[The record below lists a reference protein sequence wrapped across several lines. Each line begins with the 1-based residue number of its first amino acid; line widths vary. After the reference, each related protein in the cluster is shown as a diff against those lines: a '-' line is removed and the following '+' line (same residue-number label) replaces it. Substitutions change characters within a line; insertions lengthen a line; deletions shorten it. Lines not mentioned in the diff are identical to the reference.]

1 MVLFCLRHL
10 ATEPKERL
18 RRLSVELVVE
28 TSGHKF
34 VREMRSIIENSPSL
48 TKLGPDIIKHLKI
61 EPKYSLYSGNISSW
75 NNVGLDEVNSLE
87 KWIRS
92 QNYDV
97 TLAR

>member
-1 MVLFCLRHL
+1 M
-10 ATEPKERL
+10 EPKERL

-48 TKLGPDIIKHLKI
+48 TKLGLDTIKHLEIKS
-61 EPKYSLYSGNISSW
+61 KYFSLSGNISSW
-75 NNVGLDEVNSLE
+75 NNVGLDEVSNLE

-97 TLAR
+97 TIAR

>member
-1 MVLFCLRHL
+1 M
-10 ATEPKERL
+10 EPKERL

-48 TKLGPDIIKHLKI
+48 TKLGLDIIRHL
-61 EPKYSLYSGNISSW
+61 EMESKYSLHSGNISSW
-75 NNVGLDEVNSLE
+75 NNVGLDEINNLE

-97 TLAR
+97 TIAR